1 MITPNRMR
9 WVGHVLFMREKRHV
23 YGVWVGKLKERGS
36 LEDFDTEWR
45 IISQWEGVVWIHLAQ
60 DICQV

>member
-1 MITPNRMR
+1 M
-9 WVGHVLFMREKRHV
+9 LFMREKRHV